1 MNNTI
6 YLIAVITVIAIVTWA
21 LRAFPFLLFG
31 SRPLPKTIQYLGKVL
46 PPAIMTMLVIYCL
59 RDTNIG
65 QFPYGVPE
73 FIACTLIVILQILR
87 KNMYL
92 SIIVG
97 YPANLKEKHVFVYHC
112 RNCFL
117 YVFNS
122 CCVNTES
129 RFIPQ
134 FLHS

>member
-31 SRPLPKTIQYLGKVL
+31 SRPSWESTSSRNYDGACNLLSAGYKHRTVSLWGSGIH
-46 PPAIMTMLVIYCL
+46 CL
-59 RDTNIG
+59 CIN
-65 QFPYGVPE
+65 
-73 FIACTLIVILQILR
+73 C
-87 KNMYL
+87 
-92 SIIVG
+92 

-129 RFIPQ
+129 RLIPQ